1 MFPATTK
8 LIKDTLAVTSV
19 KLAHLLLGKVGEY
32 ASGEHYIWSKVMN
45 TS

>member
-8 LIKDTLAVTSV
+8 LIKDTLAVTLE
-19 KLAHLLLGKVGEY
+19 KLAHLLSGKVGEY
-32 ASGEHYIWSKVMN
+32 ASGKHCIWSKVMD